1 MTKIINFI
9 GGPGVG
15 KSTTALGVAYN
26 LKKRRLNIE
35 YVAEYAKDVTWEGTH
50 ALLENQTH
58 IFSEQFRRQFR
69 LVGKVDFVVTDSPLL
84 LSCVYHEYARHK
96 LADPDYVEQV
106 KAFYLASYKQFDNI
120 TYLVKGGVRPYNP
133 VGRNQTEEE
142 AAQVHNAVIQLLSDN
157 GLEYK
162 EILPEDAGVE
172 QVLADLG
179 LGVSVA
185 PFVVKQATKIPVRPP
200 HDPKSDPKKRNSEWH
215 RVRKDAAAVDGVG
228 VKRGQED

>member
-15 KSTTALGVAYN
+15 KSTTALGVAYA

-58 IFSEQFRRQFR
+58 IFAEQFRRQFR

-84 LSCVYHEYARHK
+84 LSCVYHQYNRHK
-96 LADPDYVEQV
+96 LANPEYVEFV
-106 KAFYLASYKQFDNI
+106 KEFYLASYRQFDNA

-133 VGRNQTEEE
+133 VGRNQTAEE
-142 AAQVHNAVIQLLSDN
+142 AAEVHNAVIALLEERE
-157 GLEYK
+157 LPYK
-162 EILPEDAGVE
+162 EILPEDAGVD

-179 LGVSVA
+179 LSISFGG
-185 PFVVKQATKIPVRPP
+185 PLLTKATPIPTPPP
-200 HDPKSDPKKRNSEWH
+200 HDPKSDPKRRNAEWQ
-215 RVRKDAAAVDGVG
+215 RVHEEAKAVDGVG
-228 VKRGQED
+228 VPKRG

>member
-15 KSTTALGVAYN
+15 KSTTALGVAYA

-84 LSCVYHEYARHK
+84 LSCVYHQYNHHK
-96 LADPDYVEQV
+96 LAHPDYVELV
-106 KAFYLASYKQFDNI
+106 KEFYLASYQQFDNV

-133 VGRNQTEEE
+133 VGRNQTAEE
-142 AAQVHNAVIQLLSDN
+142 AVEVHNTVIALLEERA
-157 GLEYK
+157 LPYK
-162 EILPEDAGVE
+162 EILPEDAGVD

-179 LGVSVA
+179 LGALASPLLTKATPILTPA
-185 PFVVKQATKIPVRPP
+185 P
-200 HDPKSDPKKRNSEWH
+200 HNPKADPKKRNDRWH
-215 RVRKDAAAVDGVG
+215 AIQDAAKAVDGAG
-228 VKRGQED
+228 VKKNG